1 MTLFLRIESYGKVPH
16 FPPTLGN
23 ELNINLLAQFKALVK
38 RCWFFQQGDRISW
51 QFSISFFSTA
61 MKSRKEIERANMEV
75 HRDVGDHVQKIRE
88 TFASLFSLQ
97 RGKTVAR

>member
-38 RCWFFQQGDRISW
+38 KC
-51 QFSISFFSTA
+51 
-61 MKSRKEIERANMEV
+61 
-75 HRDVGDHVQKIRE
+75 
-88 TFASLFSLQ
+88 
-97 RGKTVAR
+97 

>member
-1 MTLFLRIESYGKVPH
+1 
-16 FPPTLGN
+16 
-23 ELNINLLAQFKALVK
+23 
-38 RCWFFQQGDRISW
+38 
-51 QFSISFFSTA
+51 

>member
-1 MTLFLRIESYGKVPH
+1 MLIFSARRS
-16 FPPTLGN
+16 
-23 ELNINLLAQFKALVK
+23 NLLTVLSQ
-38 RCWFFQQGDRISW
+38 
-51 QFSISFFSTA
+51 FFSTA
-61 MKSRKEIERANMEV
+61 MKSRKEIERANVEV

>member
-1 MTLFLRIESYGKVPH
+1 MLIFSARRS
-16 FPPTLGN
+16 
-23 ELNINLLAQFKALVK
+23 NLLTVLYQ
-38 RCWFFQQGDRISW
+38 
-51 QFSISFFSTA
+51 FFSTA